1 MEVSEIHDHFNLLAQ
16 QMGMKTTRAILPE
29 QIDEIV
35 NLETI
40 EYVKDMFS
48 RKGNREMDG
57 ISDNVIRLS
66 ELFPL
71 HTSIAIKKPVKQ
83 DVMFGTGYKIELEGE
98 AKPMFYT
105 SVYSF
110 TGEKSY
116 RCRLID
122 LDLVSQTNNDYH
134 SKSIAI
140 SPICYKT
147 ESNIEVVATFDIDKF
162 LVNFIRYPKLIDSTT
177 DTTNELSDSAMQ
189 EVIKRAVNTF
199 NAISNNNSY
208 EKVSNELSKLE

>member
-1 MEVSEIHDHFNLLAQ
+1 MKVSEIHDHFNLLAQ
-16 QMGMKTTRAILPE
+16 QMGMKTTRSILPE
-29 QIDEIV
+29 QIDEII

-48 RKGNREMDG
+48 RKGNRELDG

-66 ELFPL
+66 ELSPL
-71 HTSIAIKKPVKQ
+71 HVKRVF
-83 DVMFGTGYKIELEGE
+83 DNIVKTEIVYGTGYMIPTNTIDNL
-98 AKPMFYT
+98 MFLT
-105 SVYSF
+105 SVQSF
-110 TGEKSY
+110 TGEKLY

-134 SKSIAI
+134 SRSIVI

-147 ESNIEVVATFDIDKF
+147 NDSIQVIATFDISK
-162 LVNFIRYPKLIDSTT
+162 LVLNYIKYPTKIDSIN
-177 DTTNELSDSAMQ
+177 DVTNELSDQAMQ
-189 EVIKRAVNTF
+189 EVIERAVNTF